1 MKYPNQYGSVIKL
14 TGKRR
19 KKYAVRISVGR
30 KERIVLPNIA
40 SVVLLSDGIGA
51 KYRAKSNDYA
61 VYANDRLVKYLDEHD
76 IPYRYEFVRQYK
88 WLEFFEKSADAHA
101 YLAKYNAK
109 EQIPEHTSLASEPS
123 FKDVYDRYVEFAK
136 SLKKK
141 PTETTL
147 RSWKTGF
154 NLWSD
159 IHDLRFRSITTK
171 QLQACMTKHSDL
183 AKSSVGKMATVI
195 KKMYKYAVGNQ
206 LCDMDLSP
214 FLFAE
219 YSNEQKYVHSVFTD
233 EEIDM
238 LWKHSSEEGARV
250 ILILIYTG
258 MRCSEFL
265 ELSTDCIYLDKRYM
279 TGGNK
284 TDAGK
289 NRVIPIHK
297 RILPI
302 IRELYD
308 DSNKYLYPNS
318 IGGHY
323 TYQHFRDNKWKKWK
337 TQYGLDHYTHDA
349 RHTCA
354 SKLEAAGVSL
364 FHRKLILGHSVRDLT
379 EGTYTHVPVESLI
392 EDMNK
397 WV

>member
-1 MKYPNQYGSVIKL
+1 MKLPNSYGSVIRL
-14 TGKRR
+14 AGRRR
-19 KKYAVRISVGR
+19 KKYAARISVGYKQRICVPNKKEYFPIIEKYGMEFR
-30 KERIVLPNIA
+30 K
-40 SVVLLSDGIGA
+40 G
-51 KYRAKSNDYA
+51 KNDYA
-61 VYANDRLVKYLDEHD
+61 MYGDDSVLEQLNAVHCAYRL
-76 IPYRYEFVRQYK
+76 EFVRKYK
-88 WLEFFEKSADAHA
+88 YLEYFERSKDAYD

-109 EQIPEHTSLASEPS
+109 EPVQEHSSLASEPS

-147 RSWKTGF
+147 RSWKTGY
-154 NLWSD
+154 NLWKD

-171 QLQACMTKHSDL
+171 QLQKCMTEHSDL
-183 AKSSVGKMATVI
+183 AKSSVGKMTTVI

-233 EEIDM
+233 EEIEM
-238 LWKHSSEEGARV
+238 LWKHSKEEGARV

-265 ELSTDCIYLDKRYM
+265 ELSTDCIHLSDGYM

-284 TDAGK
+284 TDAGR

-302 IRELYD
+302 IRELYNA
-308 DSNKYLYPNS
+308 SNKYLYPNS

-337 TQYGLDHYTHDA
+337 KQYGLDHYTHDC

-392 EDMNK
+392 EDINK
-397 WV
+397 WG